1 MRETDYLEAI
11 KKAEEGKFESVY
23 LLLGG
28 SRYLKDRLIKALS
41 DNYLASEGQVEI
53 REAGENDLELLLEN
67 EESGCLFSPR
77 RILFLKNIQELKPQE
92 RKELFHRINTLENQ
106 ILILEFE
113 GNPED
118 LPQIELSGLV
128 LVKDPVLGEKQLR
141 NWIIGSFGKKGKRIS
156 PDSLEFLLTH
166 TDRSL
171 DSLSLEIEKICLF
184 EEGNVVPLP
193 SVQKLITPSIEGTG
207 FDLVDAVLSGKRGK
221 ALNLLDQILFMGK
234 EAPGRLIFLLFRN
247 FKLLWQLSNLGQV
260 KKPDFFRLAQKLG
273 DHPIAVKKAY
283 ECLSNYSKE
292 RAQKAIEALSEI
304 DKKIKQGGE
313 DPHLLLEK
321 FIVEFSA

>member
-1 MRETDYLEAI
+1 MREIDYLEAI
-11 KKAEEGKFESVY
+11 KFAEEGIFESVY

-28 SRYLKDRLIKALS
+28 SQYLKDRLIKALS
-41 DNYLASEGQVEI
+41 DNYLASEGQIET
-53 REAGENDLELLLEN
+53 REAGENDLERLLEN

-77 RILFLKNIQELKPQE
+77 RILFLKNIQELKSQE
-92 RKELFHRINTLENQ
+92 RKELFHRINSLANQ

-128 LVKDPVLGEKQLR
+128 MVKDPILGEKQLR
-141 NWIIGSFGKKGKRIS
+141 NWIIGFFGKKGKRIS
-156 PDSLEFLLTH
+156 PDALEFILTH

-171 DSLSLEIEKICLF
+171 DSLSLEIEKISLF
-184 EEGNVVPLP
+184 EEGNVVSLD

-260 KKPDFFRLAQKLG
+260 KKPDFFKLAQKLG
-273 DHPIAVKKAY
+273 DHPIAVKKVF
-283 ECLSNYSKE
+283 ECLNNYTRE
-292 RAQKAIEALSEI
+292 RAQKAIEVLSEI